1 MVATGLRSV
10 EAAMQF
16 VYDTDE
22 ETGKM
27 AHTYVGY
34 IPAAVSS
41 SAKPLSEQPGFN
53 PDDTEAAMRLVA
65 VEALPLSLVAE

>member
-22 ETGKM
+22 ITGKM
-27 AHTYVGY
+27 AHIYVGY
-34 IPAAVSS
+34 IPAAESS
-41 SAKPLSEQPGFN
+41 SAKPLSEQPSFN
-53 PDDTEAAMRLVA
+53 PDDTEAAMQLA
-65 VEALPLSLVAE
+65 AAEALPLSPVAE